1 MKRKSPPADRPD
13 SVRRGGWAGL
23 LVVAA
28 LLAPVAP
35 PAIAGEVEAFIRD
48 TADRVF
54 TSYAGDITDERRKKV
69 FREALTGSF
78 GLKTIA
84 RFTLGR
90 YWRVASSDQRKE
102 YRRLFEDFLVLAYAN
117 RFRDLGGVKLRV
129 TSVRMINKRDQLVLS
144 EVDLWRRT
152 AAHPDRLAGAGDQA
166 RAPHRRRDR
175 RRNQYERHPARPV
188 CRRDPLFQRQGRW
201 IAGDAAR
208 KDRAAA
214 IARERGRAARVTP
227 ATAAC
232 T

>member
-90 YWRVASSDQRKE
+90 YWRVASSNQRKE

-144 EVDLWRRT
+144 EVDSGGGRPPIRIGWRVRETRHGLRIVDVIVDGISMSVTQRDQFAAVIRSSRGKVDGLLEMLREKT
-152 AAHPDRLAGAGDQA
+152 AP
-166 RAPHRRRDR
+166 
-175 RRNQYERHPARPV
+175 
-188 CRRDPLFQRQGRW
+188 RQ
-201 IAGDAAR
+201 
-208 KDRAAA
+208 
-214 IARERGRAARVTP
+214 
-227 ATAAC
+227 
-232 T
+232 